1 MILWL
6 VISHFIHFK
15 YQIFKTIKIINCR
28 LLFIHNN
35 YLNSLSL
42 LLHKT
47 LIFIPVIALIIDHI
61 IDHIIAF
68 IIDHIIVSIIQIYV
82 LILGDIKSQF
92 RKIFMQLYVNHKR
105 RLDSFTKWN
114 LFKFQI
120 NYQTHLSY
128 FQFLLIFNAVF
139 LYFYDHLY
147 QKSLIIYTIR
157 FLQMNPIK

>member
-68 IIDHIIVSIIQIYV
+68 IIDHIIVSII
-82 LILGDIKSQF
+82 
-92 RKIFMQLYVNHKR
+92 
-105 RLDSFTKWN
+105 
-114 LFKFQI
+114 
-120 NYQTHLSY
+120 
-128 FQFLLIFNAVF
+128 
-139 LYFYDHLY
+139 
-147 QKSLIIYTIR
+147 
-157 FLQMNPIK
+157 